1 VCRRALADPADRRA
15 AAVKPPPAAAA
26 PGPRLGAFGALWF
39 CYFASI
45 GLFNPF
51 APLWFKDLG
60 FSTLAIGSLASLQ
73 AWTRVLG
80 PYGWGWLGDHG
91 RSRVRLLQLAAAL
104 SLLAAGAFLLVR
116 GYTAVAWVMVLLFMA
131 NGAIV
136 PLTETS
142 LAQHL
147 SHGGGLDAG
156 RYGRVRVWG
165 SMGFIVAVVA
175 FGMLFEHG
183 GIDLFPWSL
192 ALTYAA
198 LLAMTLRLPADAQA
212 QGSRDGAPA
221 VLTVLRQSPVRWFL
235 ASVFFTVLAHSSV
248 YTFFS
253 LYLDER
259 GHGKSTVGMLWAVS
273 VALEIAFFWWQGRVF
288 GRLTPHAWLQ
298 WAAAAAVLRLVL
310 TAAFGASL
318 SMLMLAQALHLLSF
332 AAHHAACIALI
343 TRWFQGPLRGR
354 GQALYTVLGYG
365 LSGVLGGVGGGWLSM
380 RLGLVAVFWAG
391 AAAAAI
397 GCWCA
402 RRSRAADA

>member
-1 VCRRALADPADRRA
+1 MNL
-15 AAVKPPPAAAA
+15 PAATSA

-39 CYFASI
+39 CYFATVGI
-45 GLFNPF
+45 FNPF
-51 APLWFKDLG
+51 APLWFKELG

-91 RSRVRLLQLAAAL
+91 RSRVRLLQAAAAL
-104 SLLAAGAFLLVR
+104 SLLAACAFLLAR
-116 GYTAVAWVMVLLFMA
+116 GYTAIAWVTMLLFMA
-131 NGAIV
+131 NGGVV

-165 SMGFIVAVVA
+165 SMGFIVAVVV
-175 FGMLFEHG
+175 FGLVFERG
-183 GIDLFPWSL
+183 GIGLFPWTL
-192 ALTYAA
+192 ALVYAA

-212 QGSRDGAPA
+212 PGGRAGAPPVLA
-221 VLTVLRQSPVRWFL
+221 VLRRREVRWFF

-253 LYLDER
+253 LYLDAL

-273 VALEIAFFWWQGRVF
+273 VTLEIAFFWWQGRAF
-288 GRLTPHAWLQ
+288 GRLSPHAWLQ
-298 WAAAAAVLRLVL
+298 WAAAAAVLRFVL

-318 SMLMLAQALHLLSF
+318 AVLVLAQALHLLSF

-380 RLGLVAVFWAG
+380 RLGLAAVFWAG
-391 AAAAAI
+391 AAAAGI
-397 GCWCA
+397 GWWCA
-402 RRSRAADA
+402 RRSRAVDA